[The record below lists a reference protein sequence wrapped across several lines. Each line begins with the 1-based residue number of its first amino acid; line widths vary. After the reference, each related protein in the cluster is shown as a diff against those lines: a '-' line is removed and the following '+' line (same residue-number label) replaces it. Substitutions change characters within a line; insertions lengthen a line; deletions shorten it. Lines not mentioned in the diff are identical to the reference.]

1 MSHSHRDVTPCDPG
15 KADLRRA
22 LEKAGWR
29 FTRQR
34 AAVYDYLRSVD
45 SHPTAEEVYTAVRRD
60 ISNIS
65 LATVYKALDALV
77 DSHMATKL
85 AYAEGPARYDCRSDA
100 HYHLRCLNTGQ
111 VRDVQTPYAP
121 DLIDR
126 LDPDLAGS
134 LERQGFHVTGY
145 RLELLGY
152 FDEPGRPGS

>member
-100 HYHLRCLNTGQ
+100 HYHLRCLKTGR
-111 VRDVQTPYAP
+111 VRDLATPFDP
-121 DLIDR
+121 HLLDK
-126 LDPDLAGS
+126 LDPDLVES
-134 LERQGFHVTGY
+134 LRQEGFQVTDY
-145 RLELLGY
+145 QLELLGH
-152 FDEPGRPGS
+152 FQEK